1 MLRRRI
7 EWAVVLCALTVILL
21 TTVPY
26 LYAARSAGDQYVFG
40 GFLFNPIDGNTY
52 LAKMYQGWAGM
63 WLYTMPYSPEA
74 GRGAYLFLFY
84 LFLGHLARITG
95 LSLIL
100 TFHIARFLGI
110 LAMLSAIYLFY
121 RKLLLENHLYRWAF
135 AFAVLG
141 SGLGWIGVLFGAFT
155 SDLWVAEAYP
165 FLSAFANPHFCFGL
179 ALLLSL
185 LIPIRGEKIG
195 IKRGSLILIG
205 SLALAILSPFGVLI
219 ALVILSGCSIWQTWI
234 DTGGARA
241 WKGFVLPVVARK
253 AILVFLAGAPI
264 LFYYLWVTSTDP
276 SFAIWN
282 AQNLTP
288 SPPVWD
294 FLMSFSPLIIL
305 ALPGGWYLLRK
316 GTREQRLILVWAVL
330 GVILLYAPLG
340 LQRRFMMGMFV
351 PIAGLAVLGLNS
363 LVERYKFRSVPA
375 AVVLALFILPTNL
388 MILLT
393 SFYGIQT
400 HDALIYLSRG
410 EEEALNWIAAN
421 TAPDALVLASPEMGL
436 FIPAHTGRRVFYGH
450 PFETINA
457 DVNEKQVEQYFK
469 DGKRGED
476 LGVLK
481 RADYVFFGKRESM
494 LGENQNAMN
503 LAAVYKNR
511 EVVIYQNNHEVGKPA
526 LEP

>member
-1 MLRRRI
+1 
-7 EWAVVLCALTVILL
+7 
-21 TTVPY
+21 
-26 LYAARSAGDQYVFG
+26 
-40 GFLFNPIDGNTY
+40 
-52 LAKMYQGWAGM
+52 
-63 WLYTMPYSPEA
+63 
-74 GRGAYLFLFY
+74 
-84 LFLGHLARITG
+84 
-95 LSLIL
+95 
-100 TFHIARFLGI
+100 
-110 LAMLSAIYLFY
+110 
-121 RKLLLENHLYRWAF
+121 
-135 AFAVLG
+135 
-141 SGLGWIGVLFGAFT
+141 
-155 SDLWVAEAYP
+155 
-165 FLSAFANPHFCFGL
+165 
-179 ALLLSL
+179 
-185 LIPIRGEKIG
+185 
-195 IKRGSLILIG
+195 
-205 SLALAILSPFGVLI
+205 
-219 ALVILSGCSIWQTWI
+219 
-234 DTGGARA
+234 
-241 WKGFVLPVVARK
+241 
-253 AILVFLAGAPI
+253 
-264 LFYYLWVTSTDP
+264 
-276 SFAIWN
+276 
-282 AQNLTP
+282 
-288 SPPVWD
+288 
-294 FLMSFSPLIIL
+294 
-305 ALPGGWYLLRK
+305 
-316 GTREQRLILVWAVL
+316 
-330 GVILLYAPLG
+330 
-340 LQRRFMMGMFV
+340 MGMFV

>member
-52 LAKMYQGWAGM
+52 LAKMYQGREGM

-100 TFHIARFLGI
+100 TFHIARFLAI

-121 RKLLLENHLYRWAF
+121 RKLLPEGQLNRWAF

-141 SGLGWIGVLFGAFT
+141 SGMGWFGVLVGAFT

-179 ALLLSL
+179 ALLLGL
-185 LIPIRGEKIG
+185 LMPIRGEGIG
-195 IKRGSLILIG
+195 IGRGVLIAIG
-205 SLALAILSPFGVLI
+205 SLALAVLSPFGVLI
-219 ALVILSGCSIWQTWI
+219 ALVVLFGCSIWQTWI
-234 DTGGARA
+234 HTGGGRA
-241 WKGFVLPVVARK
+241 WKGFVLPVAARK
-253 AILVFLAGAPI
+253 AILVFLAGSPV
-264 LFYYLWVTSTDP
+264 LFYYFWVTSTDP

-294 FLMSFSPLIIL
+294 FLISFSPLIFL

-316 GTREQRLILVWAVL
+316 GTPEQREILVWAVL
-330 GVILLYAPLG
+330 GVVLLYAPLR
-340 LQRRFMMGMFV
+340 LQRRFMMGLFV
-351 PIAGLAVLGLNS
+351 PITALAVLGLS
-363 LVERYKFRSVPA
+363 RLAERYKFRLIPA
-375 AVVLALFILPTNL
+375 ALLLGLLILPTNL

-393 SFYGIQT
+393 SFYGVQT

-410 EEEALNWIAAN
+410 EAEGLNWIAAN
-421 TAPDALVLASPEMGL
+421 TAPDALILASPEMGL

-457 DVNEKQVEQYFK
+457 QASEKQVEQYFK
-469 DGKRGED
+469 GEMRGED

-481 RADYVFFGKRESM
+481 SADYVFFGKRESM

-511 EVVIYQNNHEVGKPA
+511 EVVIYRNNHVVGEPA
-526 LEP
+526 PGP